1 MAYNLEEM
9 LKTVQFKE
17 EIYTIAEQI
26 VDEIKNY
33 NVSAILNGEIDIEDV
48 QKIILDGLEQL
59 LKETNSF

>member
-48 QKIILDGLEQL
+48 QEIILKGLEQL

>member
-1 MAYNLEEM
+1 MAYDLEEM